1 MQLYKWV
8 EYAYHVWLKSVF
20 FDRVF
25 STYEDFF
32 PDFEKFVAGLS
43 ELKAGLKSGN
53 KEFDALL
60 REWIDYAT
68 DYYAVVFLQTLDL
81 KHPKV
86 SDRP

>member
-1 MQLYKWV
+1 M
-8 EYAYHVWLKSVF
+8 F

-68 DYYAVVFLQTLDL
+68 DYYAVVFTN
-81 KHPKV
+81 PSIETSEGV
-86 SDRP
+86 